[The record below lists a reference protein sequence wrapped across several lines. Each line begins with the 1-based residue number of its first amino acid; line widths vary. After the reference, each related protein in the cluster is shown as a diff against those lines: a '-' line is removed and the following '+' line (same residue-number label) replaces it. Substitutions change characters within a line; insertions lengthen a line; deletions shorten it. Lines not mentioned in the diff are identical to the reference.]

1 MGFFLTTRGW
11 ILYLN
16 TLTIFGGLVIY
27 YAIYYGSLYALSKLD
42 VIIFKPNVS
51 DMRGTTG
58 LLLILFALAIV
69 INWENP
75 YVQYVTMGSFSGASG
90 VFYQTEDGLAWM
102 IASSIMGGA
111 DMEQIRI
118 VAFSIIPALIAML
131 GFTFIEGKV
140 KISI

>member
-51 DMRGTTG
+51 DARGTAG

-69 INWENP
+69 INFENP
-75 YVQYVTMGSFSGASG
+75 YVQYLTMGTFTGASQ
-90 VFYQTEDGLAWM
+90 VFYQTEDGVAWLF
-102 IASSIMGGA
+102 ASSIMKGA
-111 DMEQIRI
+111 DIEQVRI
-118 VAFSIIPALIAML
+118 VAFSVIPALIAML
-131 GFTFIEGKV
+131 GFTFIEGKI
-140 KISI
+140 KISV